1 MEHSIE
7 PTAEEFR
14 EAKDIVEGILQT
26 CEAVL
31 AKDSD
36 LQVFLCWANQSSPE
50 VFSEEEA
57 RINITTEE
65 GWKDQLKTAV
75 AQAYAQSWSLEY
87 KSNSYHWEELLT
99 LGHSLRFAEN
109 ITGEKPE
116 LDSKEEVAGK
126 WSILRDEI
134 QLSLVEETEEISHYG
149 FSLAYYLAEELE
161 EAHSLEEFP
170 ELTMSDILDAGDN
183 KFSKR

>member
-31 AKDSD
+31 SKDSD
-36 LQVFLCWANQSSPE
+36 LQVFLSWRTHSSPE
-50 VFSEEEA
+50 VLSEEEA
-57 RINITTEE
+57 KINITTED
-65 GWKDQLKTAV
+65 GWKNQLKTTV
-75 AQAYAQSWSLEY
+75 SQAYAQSWSLEY

-116 LDSKEEVAGK
+116 LDSKDEIAEN

-149 FSLAYYLAEELE
+149 FSLAYYLANELE
-161 EAHSLEEFP
+161 ESHSLEDFP
-170 ELTMSDILDAGDN
+170 ELTMSDILNAGDN
-183 KFSKR
+183 IFSQ

>member
-14 EAKDIVEGILQT
+14 KAKDIVEGILQT

-31 AKDSD
+31 AKNSD
-36 LQVFLCWANQSSPE
+36 LQVFLCWGDYSSPE
-50 VFSEEEA
+50 VLSEEEA

-65 GWKDQLKTAV
+65 GWKDQLKATTS
-75 AQAYAQSWSLEY
+75 QAYAQSWFLEY

-99 LGHSLRFAEN
+99 LGHSLRLAEN

-116 LDSKEEVAGK
+116 LDPKEGVAEN
-126 WSILRDEI
+126 WNVLREEL
-134 QLSLVEETEEISHYG
+134 QLSLVEETEEISHHG

-161 EAHSLEEFP
+161 EAHSLEKFP
-170 ELTMSDILDAGDN
+170 ELVMSDILDAGDRIFN
-183 KFSKR
+183 